1 MFVFNAQKL
10 RPSNVFRVFGM
21 FPVNRIIDLFYN
33 AINDG
38 KHMSC
43 LFCSHSIIL
52 IESRFASSTA
62 VTTIRIIIKI
72 FQPLHSL
79 IEVTLQQTH
88 LPFAIYLELTFS
100 LLNSLLV

>member
-43 LFCSHSIIL
+43 LFCSLSIIL
-52 IESRFASSTA
+52 TD
-62 VTTIRIIIKI
+62 
-72 FQPLHSL
+72 
-79 IEVTLQQTH
+79 
-88 LPFAIYLELTFS
+88 
-100 LLNSLLV
+100 